1 MVDLHML
8 LAILAMV
15 PPIVLGAIAY
25 GSLRANVRDNKEEL
39 DKVRGKVDAV
49 IMQDKDN
56 GEQIA
61 ILNTKVDAMQEDIR
75 EIKELCKT
83 KK

>member
-1 MVDLHML
+1 MDWTLIIPMVVP
-8 LAILAMV
+8 IL
-15 PPIVLGAIAY
+15 LGAMAY
-25 GSLRANVRDNKEEL
+25 GSLRQKVKDNKEEL
-39 DKVRGKVDAV
+39 DRVRGKVDAV

-61 ILNTKVDAMQEDIR
+61 ILNTKMDMVQEDIR

-83 KK
+83 RK